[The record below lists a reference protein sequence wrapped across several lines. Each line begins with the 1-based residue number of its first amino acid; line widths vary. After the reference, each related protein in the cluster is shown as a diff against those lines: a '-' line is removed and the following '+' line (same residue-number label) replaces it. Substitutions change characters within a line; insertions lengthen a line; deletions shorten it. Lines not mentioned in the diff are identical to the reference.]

1 MGPQEKEANVGYEHK
16 REKREREGRK
26 DGGKEK
32 EKVTEEVA
40 GGNNTSRHLSAN
52 CEHSVV
58 VQREDS
64 LNEQSTRPRTVLSP
78 WERVAMSK
86 TVVGRAAVIHLGNDI

>member
-1 MGPQEKEANVGYEHK
+1 MWGMNIKG
-16 REKREREGRK
+16 RRER
-26 DGGKEK
+26 GKERRMEGK
-32 EKVTEEVA
+32 KKKVTEEVA

-52 CEHSVV
+52 CERSVV